1 MKRKNTMKLW
11 QMLTLAI
18 LLFAVVM
25 SMFLPVISI
34 KGTKVLK
41 ATQDATKEVVNEKTS
56 GLGSLLNGGEWENDE
71 YIEKMGEEFDEIIKH
86 GEEQMGINLSSLSG
100 ISFIMMDTNA
110 LLLSDKDY
118 NIKKLE
124 KAEQEE
130 IFNRVR
136 GTITTFKILLAIV
149 YFGAIII
156 LTFILLSFFLKWS
169 KYIMSIISSV
179 FGVVI
184 SIIFA
189 ISRWGIPLKLVNYS
203 DVLEDEVGEILDKGG
218 IGFLFNGSEL
228 VEPAVKS
235 LWGAILGMG
244 VMTCFILGILI
255 CIMGILTC
263 IIGKASVPVRSVIAP
278 GFDSGWGSSV
288 QGGFGSDGF
297 DAGGFGQGG
306 FGLGGGG
313 QFQPGPI
320 FPPVNN
326 TVKRDPDPVVKQEP
340 PKPPKPKCGRVKC
353 TQGAA
358 MGQGFKLPEDRKVI
372 VGKSPQNATLVI
384 HDQHVSNVH
393 CSIRYRQETDSY
405 IVKDHSTNGTFVQ
418 GIRLAKEVAMEY
430 PAGTVLSLAD
440 GTNKI
445 TLG

>member
-1 MKRKNTMKLW
+1 MGRKNTMKLW
-11 QMLTLAI
+11 QMLALAI

-25 SMFLPVISI
+25 SMFLPIVGV
-34 KGTKVLK
+34 KGERILDIVLDSAEEMMDQEFDIPEYGKVRGFNLGDLDK
-41 ATQDATKEVVNEKTS
+41 DNQEKIEKVVKEF
-56 GLGSLLNGGEWENDE
+56 DE
-71 YIEKMGEEFDEIIKH
+71 YIEKLEEKS
-86 GEEQMGINLSSLSG
+86 GIRWSALSG
-100 ISFIMMDTNA
+100 IQFITMDTNA
-110 LLLSDKDY
+110 YLLLDKDY
-118 NIKKLE
+118 TKEDVEKLDSDE
-124 KAEQEE
+124 SRSKL
-130 IFNRVR
+130 RSSV
-136 GTITTFKILLAIV
+136 ILDKVLFAIV
-149 YFGAIII
+149 YFGAAV
-156 LTFILLSFFLKWS
+156 LLVFILLAYFLKWS
-169 KYIMSIISSV
+169 KYTVAILSSV
-179 FGVVI
+179 FGFCIAVFYALI
-184 SIIFA
+184 RWAAPWA
-189 ISRWGIPLKLVNYS
+189 ISVSYGVDS
-203 DVLEDEVGEILDKGG
+203 
-218 IGFLFNGSEL
+218 
-228 VEPAVKS
+228 KS
-235 LWGAILGMG
+235 AGLIWGAIVGMG

-263 IIGKASVPVRSVIAP
+263 IIGRASVSSQSVSGS
-278 GFDSGWGSSV
+278 GFDSGWGSS
-288 QGGFGSDGF
+288 
-297 DAGGFGQGG
+297 GQGG
-306 FGLGGGG
+306 FGLDGFGSGSFGTGGFGQGGGG

-320 FPPVNN
+320 FPPVDN
-326 TVKRDPDPVVKQEP
+326 TVKRDPDPVIKPEP

-418 GIRLAKEVAMEY
+418 GVRLAKDVAMEY